1 MEVPILTTLLE
12 SIFPFYSFLRD
23 GFPAY
28 RPTNDLSLT
37 LVDDI
42 NVPKD
47 AQSEWTDGFDNVT
60 SGLTVRNAQA
70 KKMGSADSD
79 SRKISLS
86 FRLCD
91 LPIEVALNILCIA
104 GSQSQSTYL
113 SLLLTCRATYKLV
126 RDECIPFLPIR
137 ITRKNQVP
145 PFVMWLQKNPTL
157 ALRVKHIWLLPNT
170 SSAHFR
176 GDAAVLFCINCC
188 PNLISLAC
196 GAREL
201 RSWDDMH
208 TSPGPHQA
216 PFTCVF
222 QHRFLKHL
230 TVMEDCIWSLRQG
243 SQLLDQ
249 IETLHIIGCR
259 SSQVQ
264 FPCSAPL
271 QSRYPNLIEASF
283 SLPNG
288 VAPNT
293 EAFLSGHFMQ
303 SPKMKKVAFI
313 TRNKPGPSSV
323 LSSSTL
329 TSLLGPRCLLLYRQK
344 RWTEMKMWQERS
356 VDMGCIWKM
365 QRYDAMQLRF

>member
-12 SIFPFYSFLRD
+12 LIFTFYSFLRD

-28 RPTNDLSLT
+28 RPTNNLSLT

-47 AQSEWTDGFDNVT
+47 AQSEWTDGFYNVT

-91 LPIEVALNILCIA
+91 LPIELALNILCLA

-126 RDECIPFLPIR
+126 RDECVPFLPIR
-137 ITRKNQVP
+137 ITQKNQVP
-145 PFVMWLQKNPTL
+145 LFVMWLQKNPTL

-170 SSAHFR
+170 S
-176 GDAAVLFCINCC
+176 GVLFCINCC

-201 RSWDDMH
+201 QLWDALH
-208 TSPGPHQA
+208 TSPGPHH
-216 PFTCVF
+216 F

-303 SPKMKKVAFI
+303 SPKMRQVVFI
-313 TRNKPGPSSV
+313 TRTKPGSSSV
-323 LSSSTL
+323 LSSSML

-344 RWTEMKMWQERS
+344 RWTEMKMWKERS

-365 QRYDAMQLRF
+365 QCYDAMQLRS